1 MHKPVAQ
8 AELATPLD
16 IVLISTL
23 YTCNVS
29 GRHMGRVLER
39 FSFESLVAWWV
50 GSRDAA
56 RRGVRGLVV
65 LLLVICAAEA
75 IIGVPRL
82 RIFGHDIFV
91 SLDGGWRVLHGQRPG
106 VDFFGQMGAAY
117 YLLHAAGLWLAGNN
131 ARGLGYGSII
141 ATAVISFWAF
151 FVLRPRMKPAPFFV
165 ACLFLALLA
174 AAPFPLGY
182 NPGQTAFSMKHN
194 RYGFALT
201 ALVLLESFLPR
212 TAGSRKLEFGGGF
225 STGLACAL
233 LLFLKISYGLVAL
246 TFAVV
251 SLPLRSSARNG
262 LAGMAAGFAAFSLP
276 MMIYLRFDLPALVRE
291 YHQLASVQGGSLSP
305 YIVAMRLYIDRYEI
319 APVVL
324 LAALVSLLPWI
335 PARRKFTLLAVVAM
349 AVLAGDLLLL
359 TNTTPFGLPLL
370 AAASLLLLNEVTATI
385 PAASL
390 QNASAQNAS
399 APAYVAPLLAMGLL
413 IAAIP
418 MCVDAT
424 GVAMAIAD
432 KTLSR
437 TPGYRFHEGALAS
450 VEFVDCAWPSSGPF
464 CYPNDNGQNFV
475 RFTEEGIALV
485 QANSRP
491 EESVRGMGM
500 SNPFPFALQR
510 APSRGG
516 AVNLSATNVRPTA
529 MPSKQMLLGDVD
541 LILRPKFPATE
552 RNTLEAILDT
562 YPELLGSEYLRVAE
576 SPNWILYRRAN

>member
-1 MHKPVAQ
+1 MSRA
-8 AELATPLD
+8 L
-16 IVLISTL
+16 
-23 YTCNVS
+23 
-29 GRHMGRVLER
+29 GR
-39 FSFESLVAWWV
+39 FSFEGLVAWWV
-50 GSRDAA
+50 GPRD
-56 RRGVRGLVV
+56 RSVRILVA
-65 LLLVICAAEA
+65 LLLLICIAEA

-82 RIFGHDIFV
+82 HIFGHDIFV

-131 ARGLGYGSII
+131 ARGLGYGSTI
-141 ATAVISFWAF
+141 ATAAISFWAF
-151 FVLRPRMKPAPFFV
+151 FVLRPRMKPAPFFI

-182 NPGQTAFSMKHN
+182 NPGQTTFSMRHN

-212 TAGSRKLEFGGGF
+212 DSGSRKLEFGGGF

-246 TFAVV
+246 TFAAI

-262 LAGMAAGFAAFSLP
+262 LAGMASGFAVFTVP
-276 MMIYLRFDLPALVRE
+276 MMIYLRFDLPALARE
-291 YHQLASVQGGSLSP
+291 YQQLAAVQSGSLNS
-305 YIVAMRLYIDRYEI
+305 YIVAIRLYIDRYEI

-324 LAALVSLLPWI
+324 LAALVSLLPSI
-335 PARRKFTLLAVVAM
+335 PARRKFTLAAVVAM
-349 AVLAGDLLLL
+349 AVLAGNLLLL

-370 AAASLLLLNEVTATI
+370 AATALLLLNEVTAAI
-385 PAASL
+385 PAAP
-390 QNASAQNAS
+390 AQNGSVQKGSVQNGS
-399 APAYVAPLLAMGLL
+399 APAHLAPLLAMGLL
-413 IAAIP
+413 IVGIP

-424 GVAMAIAD
+424 GVALAIED
-432 KTLSR
+432 KALSQ
-437 TPGYRFHEGALAS
+437 TPGYRFQEPALAS
-450 VEFVDCAWPSSGPF
+450 VEFMDCVWPSSGPF

-475 RFTEEGIALV
+475 RYTEEGIALV

-491 EESVRGMGM
+491 GESVRGLGM
-500 SNPFPFALQR
+500 SNPFSFALQR

-516 AVNLSATNVRPTA
+516 AVNLSSTNIRATA
-529 MPSKQMLLGDVD
+529 MPPKQMLLGDVG
-541 LILRPKFPATE
+541 LILQPKFEATE
-552 RNTLEAILDT
+552 RNTMQAILDA

-576 SPNWILYRRAN
+576 SANWILYRRAY